1 LIDRAGTGEGRDQ
14 KTGRET
20 DEKSGEESH
29 REGMERM
36 CQKEVSQIQAQA
48 YRDEFRRIR
57 QEIFAQMDLS
67 REISDE
73 ELRHMIS
80 REVRGYSRQ
89 HSLSLEKRARM
100 ERQLFNSFR
109 KLDILQ
115 ELLDQ
120 PEITEILVNGYQKIF
135 YEKHG
140 RLYLW
145 EKTFD
150 SEETLMNIIQTIV
163 GKQNRSVNEASPIVS
178 SRLADGSRVHIIL
191 RPVSLDGASL
201 SIRRFSGE
209 PITMER
215 LIRMQSISRQAA
227 RMLEILVQA
236 GYNLFVSGGT
246 GSGKTTF
253 LNALSQYIPKEERVV
268 TIEDAAELQLKHVP
282 NLVRLETRGEGSG
295 EADPITVRDLI
306 RTALRMRPDRIIVG
320 ECRGGETLDM
330 LQAINTGHL
339 VFPSCLHF
347 LLQRN
352 PHDSA
357 VSL

>member
-1 LIDRAGTGEGRDQ
+1 
-14 KTGRET
+14 
-20 DEKSGEESH
+20 
-29 REGMERM
+29 
-36 CQKEVSQIQAQA
+36 
-48 YRDEFRRIR
+48 
-57 QEIFAQMDLS
+57 
-67 REISDE
+67 
-73 ELRHMIS
+73 
-80 REVRGYSRQ
+80 
-89 HSLSLEKRARM
+89 
-100 ERQLFNSFR
+100 
-109 KLDILQ
+109 
-115 ELLDQ
+115 
-120 PEITEILVNGYQKIF
+120 
-135 YEKHG
+135 
-140 RLYLW
+140 
-145 EKTFD
+145 
-150 SEETLMNIIQTIV
+150 MNIIQTIV

-253 LNALSQYIPKEERVV
+253 LNALSQYIPEEERVV

-306 RTALRMRPDRIIVG
+306 RTALRMRPDGRMIK
-320 ECRGGETLDM
+320 
-330 LQAINTGHL
+330 
-339 VFPSCLHF
+339 
-347 LLQRN
+347 
-352 PHDSA
+352 
-357 VSL
+357 